1 MQNLDLAS
9 TQHKEYVK
17 CKPRAGDEVDS
28 FSIYTTLL
36 KLTILHTVIPVR
48 IENQAN
54 ERLLWPFNFGT

>member
-17 CKPRAGDEVDS
+17 CKPRASNKADS

-36 KLTILHTVIPVR
+36 KLTALHTVIP
-48 IENQAN
+48 A
-54 ERLLWPFNFGT
+54 